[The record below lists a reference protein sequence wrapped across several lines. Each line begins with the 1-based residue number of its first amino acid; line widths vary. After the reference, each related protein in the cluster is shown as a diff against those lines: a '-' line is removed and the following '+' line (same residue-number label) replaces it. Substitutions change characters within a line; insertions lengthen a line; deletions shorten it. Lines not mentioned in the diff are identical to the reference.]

1 MGSNDDASL
10 QKEAVQTDA
19 ELRQLDNELHELEFD
34 SPAKQ
39 GATAHDIRDMNALGL
54 APVFKR
60 RFKFVAMVG
69 FCSTVVVAW
78 QNTLTNLVFGLI
90 DGGTG
95 GIFWTFIFSLIA
107 STFLYL
113 SLCEL
118 ASWYV
123 GLKFAAYVT
132 IFRAAS

>member
-10 QKEAVQTDA
+10 QKEAVQTNA

-39 GATAHDIRDMNALGL
+39 GASAYDIGDMDALGL
-54 APVFKR
+54 APVLKR
-60 RFKFVAMVG
+60 NFKFVAMVG

-78 QNTLTNLVFGLI
+78 QNTLTNFGFGLL

-118 ASWYV
+118 ASWCV
-123 GLKFAAYVT
+123 QIMSQF
-132 IFRAAS
+132 

>member
-1 MGSNDDASL
+1 MSGNEDAGL
-10 QKEAVQTDA
+10 RKEAVQTNA
-19 ELRQLDNELHELEFD
+19 ELQNLSNEVDELQLD
-34 SPAKQ
+34 
-39 GATAHDIRDMNALGL
+39 ATAHDIRDMDALGL

-78 QNTLTNLVFGLI
+78 QNTLTNFGFGLY

-107 STFLYL
+107 SVFLYL

-123 GLKFAAYVT
+123 VSDFAT
-132 IFRAAS
+132 QFSLCSSELMRF